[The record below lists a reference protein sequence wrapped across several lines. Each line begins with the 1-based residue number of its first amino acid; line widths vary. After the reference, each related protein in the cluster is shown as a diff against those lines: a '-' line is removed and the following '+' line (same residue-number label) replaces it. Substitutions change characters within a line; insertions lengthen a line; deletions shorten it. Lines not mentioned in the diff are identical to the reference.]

1 MADQDWNGL
10 PYGHFG
16 NATYQPDERIWQF
29 EKEPHPPSILHP
41 IGDPEIAVPS
51 PRFTLSVDDTNRS
64 TEQPKIKY
72 ERETTD
78 LVKLV
83 PTLQPVATSLQPLLH
98 ASEAVEGASGRHD
111 PLQGILLSFGRIFDA
126 SIRRSTQVAA
136 FVSGP
141 TGSDLRVVQV
151 QLQKQGWDDSKDVW
165 LEVPAI
171 SGEEAT
177 WKSGGAPIQQ
187 VQFAQPLESGENL
200 LAVRTTSRVLIFKPV
215 LRKAGPNRLHLKPLF
230 EVSTT
235 DNGGVPYADVA
246 FNPWF
251 PRQFAVVD
259 QAARWRVWEFR
270 SRESSDAS
278 CVYASGID
286 EEVATK
292 SDLNDGWAR
301 LTWIC
306 SPSVILVATRRATTL
321 HDIATVPSKLQD
333 VDVGISGTS
342 SWVLDV
348 LGIPSSPNRAL
359 VLTTTHVHV
368 VSVED
373 RNGEVRARSVMRIRH
388 FKSSEDITLRLAL
401 FRDDEGMLSACHC
414 RIGLTNV
421 YSDLTVIL
429 RSAISPT
436 LLSYRLIL
444 DDLEKAILHD
454 PMQFELQPHGNGST
468 NTGDIVDL
476 HFQSIAIAEKRS
488 TDVNDTL
495 LGRLREEGCRFVIL
509 TAFGKDLAISTS
521 LHLSHQ
527 PEQRKLDLTS
537 LTWKSKLLGTSSKIK
552 DNFVVDDEPIA
563 VDTLELTHAPVA
575 KYVRERKQRAERL
588 FGQQWTLHYQ
598 RTASKVEKHAMK
610 VHNVDDVLTQTQ
622 EMLEQTPE
630 HGFNPMRTLLEV
642 SAGEITMSDLD
653 SASAQITRLIE
664 MVPLPRSQLPGEM
677 DDNDYS
683 TRIFLRPIEGIPLTG
698 LPLTDHDAGSIAPLY
713 DTIISHWITP
723 LHSKVPGRIRLA
735 KEQLARRLTA
745 ELTLAGHVFCV
756 EDIEEQPESQ
766 QDAKPTQES
775 QSWDLPM
782 HLASSQAYN
791 PYASQLQSQS
801 QSVLPTPS
809 PTGTPSVTTASSR
822 ATTFSSAEVSN
833 LMKFTTFT
841 KSTPSAL
848 PRNLTK
854 LLAHWT
860 PGTDPEAYDWI
871 TTSRSIS
878 QRTREEEADSQLTEK
893 QRARAHRKAER
904 YIRRQRKEA
913 EASQM
918 QMMASSQMPELVVS
932 ASQPLPHQSTR
943 KPAAAASAFSQPQGK
958 SGPAPPAFGGVLN
971 SSQHMGPGAAS
982 QAVPGRFGGRPPVK
996 KKRKQGF

>member
-16 NATYQPDERIWQF
+16 NATYQADERTWQF
-29 EKEPHPPSILHP
+29 EKVPDLPRILHP
-41 IGDPEIAVPS
+41 IGDPETAVPS
-51 PRFTLSVDDTNRS
+51 SRFSLSVDDTDRS
-64 TEQPKIKY
+64 TEQPNIRY
-72 ERETTD
+72 DRETTN
-78 LVKLV
+78 LTKLV
-83 PTLQPVATSLQPLLH
+83 PALQPAVRSLQPLLY
-98 ASEAVEGASGRHD
+98 ASEAVESASSRHD
-111 PLQGILLSFGRIFDA
+111 PLHGTLSSFGRIFDA

-151 QLQKQGWDDSKDVW
+151 QLQKQGWDDSRDVW
-165 LEVPAI
+165 LEVPVI
-171 SGEEAT
+171 SGEEAL
-177 WKSGGAPIQQ
+177 WRSGGAPIQQ

-251 PRQFAVVD
+251 PRQFAIVD
-259 QAARWRVWEFR
+259 TAARWRVWEFR

-278 CVYASGID
+278 CVYASAID
-286 EEVATK
+286 EEAVKK
-292 SDLNDGWAR
+292 SDLNDGWAH

-306 SPSVILVATRRATTL
+306 SPSVVLVVTRRAVTL
-321 HDIATVPSKLQD
+321 HDITATPSKLQD
-333 VDVGISGTS
+333 VGVGMSGNS
-342 SWVLDV
+342 GWVLDV
-348 LGIPSSPNRAL
+348 LIIPSSPTRTL

-368 VSVED
+368 ISVED
-373 RNGEVRARSVMRIRH
+373 RNGEVRASSIMRIRH

-401 FRDDEGMLSACHC
+401 FRDEEGMLSAYRC
-414 RIGLTNV
+414 RATLTNN

-429 RSAISPT
+429 RSAMSST

-444 DDLEKAILHD
+444 DDIQKTALHD
-454 PMQFELQPHGNGST
+454 PVQFRLRSYGTGST
-468 NTGDIVDL
+468 DVSNIADL
-476 HFQSIAIAEKRS
+476 HIQSVAVAEKRS
-488 TDVNDTL
+488 TNVDDTL
-495 LGRLREEGCRFVIL
+495 LGRLRKDGCRFVAL
-509 TAFGKDLAISTS
+509 TTFEKDLSISTL
-521 LHLSHQ
+521 LHLSSHQ
-527 PEQRKLDLTS
+527 PEQRIPDLTS
-537 LTWKSKLLGTSSKIK
+537 PTWKSKLLGTSAKIK
-552 DNFVVDDEPIA
+552 DEFVVDDEFVVA
-563 VDTLELTHAPVA
+563 DTVLSTSAPVA
-575 KYVRERKQRAERL
+575 RYVRERRARAERL
-588 FGQQWTLHYQ
+588 FGQEWTLHYEK
-598 RTASKVEKHAMK
+598 TATKVEKRALQM
-610 VHNVDDVLTQTQ
+610 HNVDDVLMQTQ

-630 HGFNPMRTLLEV
+630 HGFQPMRTLLEV

-653 SASAQITRLIE
+653 RASAQIARLTA
-664 MVPLPRSQLPGEM
+664 MAPLPNSQLPGEM
-677 DDNDYS
+677 DDEENN
-683 TRIFLRPIEGIPLTG
+683 TRIVLRPLGDIPLPG
-698 LPLTDHDAGSIAPLY
+698 LPSIDDAADSVTPAY
-713 DTIISHWITP
+713 DAIISYWIAP
-723 LHSKVPGRIRLA
+723 LHSKVSGRVRLA
-735 KEQLARRLTA
+735 KEQLARRLAA
-745 ELTLAGHVFCV
+745 ELTLARHVFCI
-756 EDIEEQPESQ
+756 EDTEEQLESQ
-766 QDAKPTQES
+766 QDAKQTQES

-782 HLASSQAYN
+782 HPASSQLYN

-841 KSTPSAL
+841 KPTPSAL

-932 ASQPLPHQSTR
+932 ASQPLPPPSAR
-943 KPAAAASAFSQPQGK
+943 KPATAAVFSQPQGR
-958 SGPAPPAFGGVLN
+958 SGMAPPAFGGVLN

>member
-16 NATYQPDERIWQF
+16 NATYQTNERTWQF
-29 EKEPHPPSILHP
+29 EKVPDLPRTLRP

-51 PRFTLSVDDTNRS
+51 SRFSLSADKIDRS
-64 TEQPKIKY
+64 TEQPGIRY
-72 ERETTD
+72 EREKTD

-83 PTLQPVATSLQPLLH
+83 PTLQPAATSLQPLLH
-98 ASEAVEGASGRHD
+98 ASEAIESASDRHD
-111 PLQGILLSFGRIFDA
+111 PLQGTLLSFGRIFDA

-151 QLQKQGWDDSKDVW
+151 QLQKQGWDDSRDVW
-165 LEVPAI
+165 LEVPVI
-171 SGEEAT
+171 SGEEAI

-251 PRQFAVVD
+251 PRQFAIAD

-278 CVYASGID
+278 CVHTSATD
-286 EEVATK
+286 EETTTE
-292 SDLNDGWAR
+292 SDLNDGWTR

-306 SPSVILVATRRATTL
+306 SPSVVLVATRRTVTL
-321 HDIATVPSKLQD
+321 HDITATPSKLQD
-333 VDVGISGTS
+333 VDVGISGNS
-342 SWVLDV
+342 GWVLDV
-348 LGIPSSPNRAL
+348 LSIPSSPTRTL

-368 VSVED
+368 ISVED
-373 RNGEVRARSVMRIRH
+373 RNGEVRARSIMRIRH

-401 FRDDEGMLSACHC
+401 FRDEEGMLSACYC
-414 RIGLTNV
+414 RAMLANIYL
-421 YSDLTVIL
+421 DLTVIL
-429 RSAISPT
+429 RSAMSST

-444 DDLEKAILHD
+444 DDAQRTALHD
-454 PMQFELQPHGNGST
+454 PVQFKLLPHGSGNLNFG
-468 NTGDIVDL
+468 NIIGL
-476 HFQSIAIAEKRS
+476 HFQSIELAEKRS
-488 TDVNDTL
+488 TNVEDTL
-495 LGRLREEGCRFVIL
+495 LGRLREDGCRFVTL
-509 TAFGKDLAISTS
+509 AAFGKDLAVSTV
-521 LHLSHQ
+521 LLVNHQ
-527 PEQRKLDLTS
+527 PEQRIPTLNS
-537 LTWKSKLLGTSSKIK
+537 PTWKGKLLGTSSKIK
-552 DNFVVDDEPIA
+552 DDFVIDDEGITAELAKPTPAPIA
-563 VDTLELTHAPVA
+563 R
-575 KYVRERKQRAERL
+575 YVKERRQRAARL
-588 FGQQWTLHYQ
+588 FGQEWTLHYEK
-598 RTASKVEKHAMK
+598 TASKVEKRAVQ
-610 VHNVDDVLTQTQ
+610 VHHVDDVLMQTQ

-630 HGFNPMRTLLEV
+630 HGFQPMRSLLEV
-642 SAGEITMSDLD
+642 SAGEVTMSDLD
-653 SASAQITRLIE
+653 RASAQIARL
-664 MVPLPRSQLPGEM
+664 
-677 DDNDYS
+677 
-683 TRIFLRPIEGIPLTG
+683 T
-698 LPLTDHDAGSIAPLY
+698 AIAPLPNSQFPGETDDEENNTRVVLRSLGEIPLPGLPSIDDAADSVTPVY
-713 DTIISHWITP
+713 DAIVSHWITP

-735 KEQLARRLTA
+735 KEQLARRLAA
-745 ELTLAGHVFCV
+745 ELTLARHVFCI
-756 EDIEEQPESQ
+756 EDTEEQPESQ
-766 QDAKPTQES
+766 QDAKPVQDS

-782 HLASSQAYN
+782 HPASSQLYN
-791 PYASQLQSQS
+791 PYTSQLQSQS

-841 KSTPSAL
+841 KPTPSAL

-860 PGTDPEAYDWI
+860 PGADPEAYDWI

-932 ASQPLPHQSTR
+932 ASQPLPPPSAR
-943 KPAAAASAFSQPQGK
+943 KPAAGAATFSQPQGR
-958 SGPAPPAFGGVLN
+958 SGMAPPAFGGVLN

>member
-16 NATYQPDERIWQF
+16 NATYQADERNWQF
-29 EKEPHPPSILHP
+29 EKVPDLPRILHP
-41 IGDPEIAVPS
+41 IGDPEIAVPFS
-51 PRFTLSVDDTNRS
+51 RFSLLADDTDRS
-64 TEQPKIKY
+64 TEQPNIRY
-72 ERETTD
+72 DRETTD

-83 PTLQPVATSLQPLLH
+83 PALQPPARSLQPLLH
-98 ASEAVEGASGRHD
+98 ASEAVEGASHRHD
-111 PLQGILLSFGRIFDA
+111 PLQGTLLSLGRIFDA

-151 QLQKQGWDDSKDVW
+151 QLQKQGWDDSRDVW
-165 LEVPAI
+165 LEVPVL

-187 VQFAQPLESGENL
+187 VQFAQPLEGGENL
-200 LAVRTTSRVLIFKPV
+200 LAVRTTSRVLILKPV

-235 DNGGVPYADVA
+235 GNGGEPYADVA

-251 PRQFAVVD
+251 PRQFAIVD
-259 QAARWRVWEFR
+259 QAACWRVWEFR

-278 CVYASGID
+278 CVHTSSTD
-286 EEVATK
+286 EESTTK

-306 SPSVILVATRRATTL
+306 SPSVMLVATRRAVTL
-321 HDIATVPSKLQD
+321 HDITATPSKLQD

-342 SWVLDV
+342 GWVLDV
-348 LGIPSSPNRAL
+348 LGISSSPTRTL

-368 VSVED
+368 MSVED
-373 RNGEVRARSVMRIRH
+373 RNGEVRARSIMRIRH
-388 FKSSEDITLRLAL
+388 FKSSEDITLRLAV
-401 FRDDEGMLSACHC
+401 FRDEEGMVSAYYS
-414 RIGLTNV
+414 RATIANI

-429 RSAISPT
+429 RSAMSPT

-444 DDLEKAILHD
+444 DDVQRTALHD
-454 PMQFELQPHGNGST
+454 PVQFELLPHGSGSLKFG
-468 NTGDIVDL
+468 NIIGL
-476 HFQSIAIAEKRS
+476 HLQSIELAEKRS
-488 TDVNDTL
+488 TNVDDTF
-495 LGRLREEGCRFVIL
+495 LGRLREDGCRFVTL
-509 TAFGKDLAISTS
+509 TAFKMDLAVSTM
-521 LHLSHQ
+521 LLVNHQ
-527 PEQRKLDLTS
+527 PEQRTPTLNS
-537 LTWKSKLLGTSSKIK
+537 PMWKGKLLGTSSKIK
-552 DNFVVDDEPIA
+552 DDFVVDDELVA
-563 VDTLELTHAPVA
+563 ADTVLPTSVPVA
-575 KYVRERKQRAERL
+575 RYVRERRARAQRL
-588 FGQQWTLHYQ
+588 FGQEWTLHYAK
-598 RTASKVEKHAMK
+598 TATKVEKRALQ
-610 VHNVDDVLTQTQ
+610 VQNIDDVLMQTQ

-630 HGFNPMRTLLEV
+630 HGFHPMRTLLEV

-653 SASAQITRLIE
+653 RASAQIARLTK
-664 MVPLPRSQLPGEM
+664 MAPLPNSQLPGEM
-677 DDNDYS
+677 DEEENN
-683 TRIFLRPIEGIPLTG
+683 TRIVLRSLGDIPLPG
-698 LPLTDHDAGSIAPLY
+698 LPSIDDAADSVSPVY
-713 DTIISHWITP
+713 DAIVSHWITP

-735 KEQLARRLTA
+735 KEQLARRLAA
-745 ELTLAGHVFCV
+745 ELTLARHVFCT
-756 EDIEEQPESQ
+756 EDTEDQSESQ
-766 QDAKPTQES
+766 QDAKPVQES

-782 HLASSQAYN
+782 HPASSQLYN
-791 PYASQLQSQS
+791 PYTSQLQSQS

-822 ATTFSSAEVSN
+822 ATAFSSAEVSN

-841 KSTPSAL
+841 KPTPSAL

-860 PGTDPEAYDWI
+860 PGTDPESYDWI

-932 ASQPLPHQSTR
+932 ASQPLPPPSAR
-943 KPAAAASAFSQPQGK
+943 KPNVTAAGFSQPQGR
-958 SGPAPPAFGGVLN
+958 SGPAPPAFGSVLN

>member
-16 NATYQPDERIWQF
+16 NATYQADEQTWQF
-29 EKEPHPPSILHP
+29 EKVPVLPRIPRP

-51 PRFTLSVDDTNRS
+51 SRFSVSVDDTCRS
-64 TEQPKIKY
+64 TEQPAIKY

-83 PTLQPVATSLQPLLH
+83 PTLQPAAASLQPLLH
-98 ASEAVEGASGRHD
+98 ASEAVESASARYD
-111 PLQGILLSFGRIFDA
+111 PLQGNLISFGRIFDA
-126 SIRRSTQVAA
+126 SIRRSTQAAA

-141 TGSDLRVVQV
+141 TRSDLRVVQV
-151 QLQKQGWDDSKDVW
+151 QLQKQGWDDSRDVW
-165 LEVPAI
+165 LEMPII

-177 WKSGGAPIQQ
+177 WKSGGSPIQQ

-200 LAVRTTSRVLIFKPV
+200 LAVRTTSWVLIFKPV

-230 EVSTT
+230 EVTTT

-251 PRQFAVVD
+251 PRQFALVD
-259 QAARWRVWEFR
+259 QAARWRIWEFR

-278 CVYASGID
+278 CVYASAID
-286 EEVATK
+286 EESAAM

-306 SPSVILVATRRATTL
+306 SPSIVLVATRRAVAL
-321 HDIATVPSKLQD
+321 HDITATPSKIED
-333 VDVGISGTS
+333 VDVGISETS
-342 SWVLDV
+342 GWVLDI
-348 LGIPSSPNRAL
+348 LDIPSSSNRIL

-368 VSVED
+368 ISVED
-373 RNGEVRARSVMRIRH
+373 RNNEVRARSIMRIRH
-388 FKSSEDITLRLAL
+388 FKSSEDMTLRLAL
-401 FRDDEGMLSACHC
+401 FRDEE
-414 RIGLTNV
+414 
-421 YSDLTVIL
+421 DLTVIL
-429 RSAISPT
+429 RSAISST

-444 DDLEKAILHD
+444 NDEQETKLHN
-454 PMQFELQPHGNGST
+454 PVQFELMSRGSDSLKSGNIIG
-468 NTGDIVDL
+468 L
-476 HFQSIAIAEKRS
+476 HFQSVAVAEKRS
-488 TDVNDTL
+488 TSVDDTL
-495 LGRLREEGCRFVIL
+495 LGKLREDGCRFVTL
-509 TAFGKDLAISTS
+509 TVFGKDLEITTL
-521 LHLSHQ
+521 LHLIHQ
-527 PEQRKLDLTS
+527 HVQRIPTITS
-537 LTWKSKLLGTSSKIK
+537 PTWKSKLLGTSSKIK
-552 DNFVVDDEPIA
+552 DDFLVDDETIA
-563 VDTLELTHAPVA
+563 AEIAEPTPVPVA
-575 KYVRERKQRAERL
+575 RYVRERRQRAERL
-588 FGQQWTLHYQ
+588 FGQEWTLHYK
-598 RTASKVEKHAMK
+598 RTASKVEKRALL
-610 VHNVDDVLTQTQ
+610 VQSVDDVVSQAQ

-630 HGFNPMRTLLEV
+630 HGFHPMQTLFEL
-642 SAGEITMSDLD
+642 SAGELTMSDLEG
-653 SASAQITRLIE
+653 ASAQIAHLTA
-664 MVPLPRSQLPGEM
+664 MAPLPRSQLPGEM
-677 DDNDYS
+677 YDNDHS
-683 TRIFLRPIEGIPLTG
+683 TRLVLRSVEDMPLPG
-698 LPLTDHDAGSIAPLY
+698 LPSTDHAADSITPVYDA
-713 DTIISHWITP
+713 IISHWITP
-723 LHSKVPGRIRLA
+723 LHSKIPGRIRLA
-735 KEQLARRLTA
+735 KEQLARRLAA
-745 ELTLAGHVFCV
+745 ELTLARHILCV

-766 QDAKPTQES
+766 QDAIPAQEIK
-775 QSWDLPM
+775 SWDLP
-782 HLASSQAYN
+782 HHPASSQLHH

-833 LMKFTTFT
+833 LMKYTTFT

-918 QMMASSQMPELVVS
+918 QMLASSQMPELVVS
-932 ASQPLPHQSTR
+932 ASQPLPPPSARKSTD
-943 KPAAAASAFSQPQGK
+943 AAAGAFSQPQGR
-958 SGPAPPAFGGVLN
+958 SGPTPPAFGGIVN
-971 SSQHMGPGAAS
+971 SSQHVGPGAAS